1 MDASNKA
8 KDSICDYLKTHL
20 HEISDV
26 RDAGH
31 YLLQALSFCHYK
43 ICEGKEDIWEA
54 GTTTLLG
61 GMLLKLKDED
71 KWAWIFISIG
81 DCKCFHYESNK
92 DCITDITAGNRQ
104 NVYDARDPGG
114 RLGPY
119 VGNGEPDLRNVFVY
133 FRLCEDNDII
143 LLLSDGVHDNL
154 DPQTLGIAPKDVSP
168 NYAHHTD
175 WKDFKSDEEAE
186 KVKTEYMKRFLT
198 RDLICGG
205 EEDKKLRMKVF
216 SFSATDTDELS
227 PANITAR
234 IMKHCLGVTASG
246 REWMEQ
252 NPKDKLPLDY
262 VAYPGKMDH
271 ATCVVI
277 KVGKFQA
284 ALEKSLSNGSAKPT
298 NPKRSSNKG

>member
-1 MDASNKA
+1 
-8 KDSICDYLKTHL
+8 
-20 HEISDV
+20 
-26 RDAGH
+26 
-31 YLLQALSFCHYK
+31 LQALSFCHFK

-61 GMLLKLKDED
+61 GLLLKLKEED
-71 KWAWIFISIG
+71 KWAWIFVSIG
-81 DCKCFHYESNK
+81 DCKCFHYEASK
-92 DCITDITAGNRQ
+92 DVIIDITAGNRQ

-133 FRLCEDNDII
+133 YRICEENDII

-154 DPQTLGIAPKDVSP
+154 DPQTLGIPPKDVSP
-168 NYAHHTD
+168 NYANHAD

-186 KVKTEYMKRFLT
+186 RVKTEFMKKFLT

-205 EEDKKLRMKVF
+205 EDDKKLRMKVF
-216 SFSATDTDELS
+216 SFNATDTDELS
-227 PANITAR
+227 PANITSR

-277 KVGKFQA
+277 KVGKFQV
-284 ALEKSLSNGSAKPT
+284 ALEKALNERAKT
-298 NPKRSSNKG
+298 SIKRTSVKDKSS